1 MKFEGPMT
9 EYEHQMV
16 TSLCA
21 PIVHEEDPY
30 VLVSFLVELNALLE
44 KLRNHQVRRRF
55 EGEDVAT

>member
-1 MKFEGPMT
+1 MT

-21 PIVHEEDPY
+21 RIVHEEDPY